1 MSLSDIQQMWIA
13 GAQTPSGKLQP
24 YCFVVRGGGVQSSPA
39 QQAQKV
45 MEGGLSSQGK
55 STFPIRCFSSVVHVL
70 GSCGPPP
77 LPLRKAEPQKLEV
90 GTEAGEERHR
100 QWKRRQR
107 VLTQLEAGILPPVVL
122 KNDVSQMFTC
132 WQTS

>member
-1 MSLSDIQQMWIA
+1 
-13 GAQTPSGKLQP
+13 
-24 YCFVVRGGGVQSSPA
+24 
-39 QQAQKV
+39 
-45 MEGGLSSQGK
+45 
-55 STFPIRCFSSVVHVL
+55 
-70 GSCGPPP
+70 